1 VAYDNQTLYK
11 YVIRSHSD
19 LLHGIDGLINDLVMH
34 SINLESK
41 NISGVIYFD
50 GMDYLM
56 ILEGIEL
63 NLKEFLF
70 ELKQSKYLSNTLLH
84 HLTRI
89 STRIYDLVS
98 FKTPYQNEIIIKRPD
113 LEKYLNKRIPQLD
126 PVLSKLPVIQH
137 ITNKWL

>member
-1 VAYDNQTLYK
+1 MANENQTLYK

-19 LLHGIDGLINDLVMH
+19 LLHGIDGLINDLLMH
-34 SINLESK
+34 SMNLESK

-56 ILEGIEL
+56 VLEGIEQ
-63 NLKEFLF
+63 NLKDFF
-70 ELKQSKYLSNTLLH
+70 VELRQAQNLSGTLLH

-89 STRIYDLVS
+89 STRIYELVS
-98 FKTPYQNEIIIKRPD
+98 FKTPYQNEILIKRPE
-113 LEKYLNKRIPQLD
+113 LEKYLNRRVPLLD
-126 PVLSKLPVIQH
+126 PSLSRLPVIQH